1 MSNRAQF
8 GSRLGIILAS
18 AGSAVGLGNV
28 WRFPT
33 ETGNNGGAA
42 FLLIYVLC
50 VLALGMPVMISEF
63 LIGRHSHANTATAYE
78 ILSPGTKWKW
88 VGRLGVFCGLIIL
101 SYYSVVAGWTLEY
114 TVKAAANEFAGASD
128 YGSVFNDFV
137 SRPIQP
143 LLSMTLFL
151 LLTHYVIVRGVQKG
165 IEKFSKIM
173 MPLLLLIIVLLVG
186 FSFTMPG
193 AKAGLTFLLKPDF
206 NKVTSDVVMSAMGQA
221 FFSLSLGMGCLCT
234 YASYFGEKVNLVKTA
249 TGVIVLDT
257 VIAIMAGFIIFPAVF
272 SVPGVSPNEGPG
284 LVFITLPSV
293 FNLAFGGAPVLAYIF
308 STLFYILLALSAL
321 TSTISMHEV
330 VTAYIHERF
339 GLERSKAAIC
349 VTGICFFYGLFCSLS
364 FGVLNDARL
373 FDMTIFDIFDYVS
386 GKLLLPIG
394 GMFISIFAGWFLDK
408 KIRWEEVTN
417 GGKVNNSV
425 YNVYVFILKF
435 ICPVAIAIVFINEL
449 LGE

>member
-1 MSNRAQF
+1 M
-8 GSRLGIILAS
+8 
-18 AGSAVGLGNV
+18 
-28 WRFPT
+28 
-33 ETGNNGGAA
+33 
-42 FLLIYVLC
+42 
-50 VLALGMPVMISEF
+50 
-63 LIGRHSHANTATAYE
+63 
-78 ILSPGTKWKW
+78 
-88 VGRLGVFCGLIIL
+88 GVFCGFIIL

-114 TVKAAANEFAGASD
+114 TFKAATNDFSGTSD
-128 YGSVFNDFV
+128 YGTMFNEFV
-137 SRPIQP
+137 SNPIQP
-143 LLSMTLFL
+143 LIYLAIFL

-193 AKAGLTFLLKPDF
+193 AQAGLSFLLKPDF
-206 NKVTSDVVMSAMGQA
+206 SKVTSDVVLSAMGQA

-249 TGVIVLDT
+249 SGVVILDT
-257 VIAIMAGFIIFPAVF
+257 IIAIMAGFIIFPAVF
-272 SVPGVSPNEGPG
+272 SVPGVRPDEGPG

-293 FNLAFGGAPVLAYIF
+293 FKLAFGGAPMLAYIF

-339 GLERSKAAIC
+339 GLKRSTAATC
-349 VTGICFFYGLFCSLS
+349 VTATCFLLGLFCSLS
-364 FGVLNDARL
+364 FGVLNGAQL
-373 FDMTIFDIFDYVS
+373 FNMTIFDIFDYVS

-408 KIRWEEVTN
+408 KIRWAEVTN
-417 GGKVNNSV
+417 GGKVNNSI
-425 YNVYVFILKF
+425 YNIYVFILKF
-435 ICPVAIAIVFINEL
+435 ICPVAIAVVFINEL

>member
-50 VLALGMPVMISEF
+50 VLVLGMPVMISEF

-78 ILSPGTKWKW
+78 ILSPGTQWKW
-88 VGRLGVFCGLIIL
+88 VGRMGVFSGFVIL

-114 TVKAAANEFAGASD
+114 TLKAAADDFSDTSD
-128 YGSVFNDFV
+128 YGTVFSEFV
-137 SRPIQP
+137 SNPYQP
-143 LLSMTLFL
+143 LIYMTLFL

-173 MPLLLLIIVLLVG
+173 MPMLLLIIMLLVC

-206 NKVTSDVVMSAMGQA
+206 SKVTSDVVLSAMGQA

-234 YASYFGEKVNLVKTA
+234 YASYFGEKVNLVKTVSSVA
-249 TGVIVLDT
+249 ILDT

-272 SVPGVSPNEGPG
+272 SVPGVSPDEGPG
-284 LVFITLPSV
+284 LVFITLPNV
-293 FNLAFGGAPVLAYIF
+293 FKLAFGNAPVLAYIF

-339 GLERSKAAIC
+339 GLKRSSAAIC
-349 VTGICFFYGLFCSLS
+349 VTATCFVLGLFCSLS
-364 FGVLNDARL
+364 FGVLKDIRL
-373 FDMTIFDIFDYVS
+373 SHMTIFDIFDYVS

-394 GMFISIFAGWFLDK
+394 GMFISIFSGWFLDK
-408 KIRWEEVTN
+408 KIRWSEVTN
-417 GGKVNNSV
+417 GGTVNKTV
-425 YNVYVFILKF
+425 YSIYVFILKF

>member
-1 MSNRAQF
+1 
-8 GSRLGIILAS
+8 
-18 AGSAVGLGNV
+18 
-28 WRFPT
+28 
-33 ETGNNGGAA
+33 
-42 FLLIYVLC
+42 
-50 VLALGMPVMISEF
+50 
-63 LIGRHSHANTATAYE
+63 
-78 ILSPGTKWKW
+78 
-88 VGRLGVFCGLIIL
+88 
-101 SYYSVVAGWTLEY
+101 
-114 TVKAAANEFAGASD
+114 
-128 YGSVFNDFV
+128 
-137 SRPIQP
+137 
-143 LLSMTLFL
+143 
-151 LLTHYVIVRGVQKG
+151 
-165 IEKFSKIM
+165 M

>member
-1 MSNRAQF
+1 
-8 GSRLGIILAS
+8 
-18 AGSAVGLGNV
+18 
-28 WRFPT
+28 
-33 ETGNNGGAA
+33 
-42 FLLIYVLC
+42 
-50 VLALGMPVMISEF
+50 MPVMISEF

-78 ILSPGTKWKW
+78 ILSPGTQWKW
-88 VGRLGVFCGLIIL
+88 VGRMGVFSGLVIL

-114 TVKAAANEFAGASD
+114 TLKAAADDFSDTSD
-128 YGSVFNDFV
+128 YGKVFSEFV
-137 SRPIQP
+137 SNPYQP
-143 LLSMTLFL
+143 LIYMTLFL

-173 MPLLLLIIVLLVG
+173 MPMLLLIIMLLVC

-206 NKVTSDVVMSAMGQA
+206 SKVTSDVVLSAMGQA

-249 TGVIVLDT
+249 SSVAILDT

-272 SVPGVSPNEGPG
+272 SVPGVSPDEGPG
-284 LVFITLPSV
+284 LVFITLPNV
-293 FNLAFGGAPVLAYIF
+293 FKLAFGNAPVLAYIF

-339 GLERSKAAIC
+339 GLKRSSAAIC
-349 VTGICFFYGLFCSLS
+349 VTAICFVLGLFCSLS
-364 FGVLNDARL
+364 FGVLKDIQL
-373 FDMTIFDIFDYVS
+373 FHMTIFDIFDYVS

-394 GMFISIFAGWFLDK
+394 GMFISIFSGWFLDK
-408 KIRWEEVTN
+408 KIRWSEVTN
-417 GGKVNNSV
+417 GGTVNKTV
-425 YNVYVFILKF
+425 YSIYVFILKF

>member
-1 MSNRAQF
+1 
-8 GSRLGIILAS
+8 
-18 AGSAVGLGNV
+18 
-28 WRFPT
+28 
-33 ETGNNGGAA
+33 
-42 FLLIYVLC
+42 
-50 VLALGMPVMISEF
+50 MPVMISEF

-78 ILSPGTKWKW
+78 ILSPGTQWKW
-88 VGRLGVFCGLIIL
+88 VGRMGVFCGFIIL

-114 TVKAAANEFAGASD
+114 TFKAATNDFSGTSD
-128 YGSVFNDFV
+128 YGTMFNEFV
-137 SRPIQP
+137 SNPIQP
-143 LLSMTLFL
+143 LIYLTIFL

-193 AKAGLTFLLKPDF
+193 AQAGLSFLLKPDF
-206 NKVTSDVVMSAMGQA
+206 SKVTSDVVMSAMGQA

-249 TGVIVLDT
+249 SGVVLLDT
-257 VIAIMAGFIIFPAVF
+257 IIAIMAGFIIFPAVF
-272 SVPGVSPNEGPG
+272 SVPGVRPDEGPG

-293 FNLAFGGAPVLAYIF
+293 FKLAFGGAPMLAYIF

-339 GLERSKAAIC
+339 GLKRSTAATC
-349 VTGICFFYGLFCSLS
+349 VTATCFLLGLFCSLS
-364 FGVLNDARL
+364 FGVLNGAQL
-373 FDMTIFDIFDYVS
+373 FNMTIFDIFDYVS

-408 KIRWEEVTN
+408 KIRWAEVTN
-417 GGKVNNSV
+417 GGKVNNSI
-425 YNVYVFILKF
+425 YNIYVFILKF
-435 ICPVAIAIVFINEL
+435 ICPVAIAVVFINEL